1 MKNQPKEPENYGKAL
16 LPETN
21 ANGKITL
28 LTSSPLYKSYTGLKA
43 GEKAV
48 FTALLRFMTDGLNTI
63 HIGGETLEAISKDTG
78 FTPPSIRNAITAL
91 KRAGLIEP
99 TTLSGEYIINPL
111 LAEKASYYGVWISYQ
126 KIEAQKRRHE
136 GKADFRIN
144 PSIAKTRE

>member
-1 MKNQPKEPENYGKAL
+1 MIKAQEPEEYGKVVP
-16 LPETN
+16 PETK

-63 HIGGETLEAISKDTG
+63 HIGGETLQAISKDTG
-78 FTPPSIRNAITAL
+78 FTPPSIRNAVTAL

-99 TTLSGEYIINPL
+99 TTLSGEYVINPIL
-111 LAEKASYYGVWISYQ
+111 VEKASYYGVWISYQ
-126 KIEAQKRRHE
+126 KIETQKRQHA

-144 PSIAKTRE
+144 PSISQ